1 MIGKS
6 KNIATQ
12 TKPEIHP
19 VQESLGRILLLK
31 VGLIL
36 FFALIAF
43 RLVQIQVIESS
54 KYKKIAKKQYEVKV
68 PLLASRGNIYD
79 RNGKI
84 LASSSTAV
92 SYAADPKV
100 VGTDAAKV
108 AERFASVFG
117 IHRKEEY
124 LAKLRKADSRFVWL
138 ERRAKP
144 QTAARINAKEF
155 DGIIQTNEPQRIYHY
170 DHVAGQVLGFTDIDN
185 NGLSGIEL
193 EFDHQLKGQNGSV
206 IMQRDGLGR
215 KRPTVDYPTI
225 EPVNGNNIMLTI
237 DLDYQSI
244 AEEELRNG
252 IERNKAESGLV
263 VMLDVHSG
271 EVLAM
276 ASFPSIDPGTYA
288 GANPAAAK
296 NRAIT
301 DMFEPGSVFKL
312 VTASAALENNIIT
325 PQQKFFAENGKYF
338 VKGRPSPISD
348 VHKYGNITFRD
359 AVELSSN
366 IVMAKASDLIGVEKL
381 YTTARNFGFGIPTGL
396 ELPGEVGGQ
405 LKKPNQ
411 WSRTSLNSMSYG
423 YEVGV
428 TPLQIAA
435 AYGVVGNGG
444 ILMKPYIVRQILNER
459 NEVISESNA
468 QTIRRVISKNTADT
482 IRSFLQGVVERGTA
496 TSAKSSGV
504 LIAGKTGTSRK
515 IRDGKY
521 STSEYT
527 ASFVGMFPAE
537 DPAVVCLVML
547 DNPKTFGYYGGVASA
562 PIVKDIAEKI
572 IATAH
577 ILPQQQS
584 MVAPGK
590 EVIAT
595 PDVRTLEVEAATST
609 LSSLGLKVETTGRG
623 SVVLKQLPAPGT
635 QMLKGETVKL
645 ATAGTAPLVAGGYTV
660 VPNLKDLSLRRALNL
675 LTISHL
681 DVQVHGSG
689 TVAAQ
694 SLQAGQ
700 QVKAGTRILI
710 RCESKRRAMIS
721 LL

>member
-1 MIGKS
+1 M
-6 KNIATQ
+6 AAQ
-12 TKPEIHP
+12 PKPEIHP
-19 VQESLGRILLLK
+19 VQESLGRILWLK
-31 VGLIL
+31 IGLIL
-36 FFALIAF
+36 FFAVIAL
-43 RLVQIQVIESS
+43 RLAQIQVIESS
-54 KYKKIAKKQYEVKV
+54 KYKRIAKKQYDVKV

-92 SYAADPKV
+92 SYAADPKI
-100 VGTDAAKV
+100 VGNDAVKV

-117 IHRKEEY
+117 AKRKEEY

-144 QTAARINAKEF
+144 QTASLINAKEF

-237 DLDYQSI
+237 DLEYQSI

-252 IERNKAESGLV
+252 VEHNKAESGLV
-263 VMLDVHSG
+263 VMLDAHSG

-276 ASFPSIDPGTYA
+276 ASYPSIDPGTYA
-288 GANPAAAK
+288 GADPAAAK
-296 NRAIT
+296 NRVIT

-312 VTASAALENNIIT
+312 VIVSAALENNIIA

-348 VHKYGNITFRD
+348 VHKYGIITFRE
-359 AVELSSN
+359 ALELSSN
-366 IVMAKASDLIGVEKL
+366 IVMAKASDLIGAEKL

-396 ELPGEVGGQ
+396 ELPGEVSGQ

-411 WSRTSLNSMSYG
+411 WSRTSLNSMAYG

-428 TPLQIAA
+428 TPLQLAA
-435 AYGVVGNGG
+435 AYGAVANGG
-444 ILMKPYIVRQILNER
+444 VLMKPYIVRQILNEH

-468 QTIRRVISKNTADT
+468 QTIRRVISKTTADT
-482 IRSFLQGVVERGTA
+482 LRSFLRGVVERGTA
-496 TSAKSSGV
+496 TSAKSNDV
-504 LIAGKTGTSRK
+504 MIAGKTGTSK
-515 IRDGKY
+515 KMRDGKY

-562 PIVKDIAEKI
+562 PIVKGIAEKI

-577 ILPQQQS
+577 LLPQQQS
-584 MVAPGK
+584 IAVPGK
-590 EVIAT
+590 EVFAT
-595 PDVRTLEVEAATST
+595 PDVRTLEVDAATST
-609 LSSLGLKVETTGRG
+609 LSSLGLKVEMTGDG
-623 SVVLKQLPAPGT
+623 PVVLKQSPAPGT
-635 QMLKGETVKL
+635 QLLKGETVKL
-645 ATAGTAPLVAGGYTV
+645 VTAGVAPTVAGGYTI
-660 VPNLKDLSLRRALNL
+660 VPDLKELSLRRALNL
-675 LTISHL
+675 LTIAHL
-681 DVQVHGSG
+681 DVQVSGSG
-689 TVAAQ
+689 IVAAQ
-694 SLQAGQ
+694 SINAGQ
-700 QVKAGTRILI
+700 QVKTRTRVAI
-710 RCESKRRAMIS
+710 RCESKRHAMIS

>member
-1 MIGKS
+1 MIGKR
-6 KNIATQ
+6 KNTAAQ
-12 TKPEIHP
+12 SQPEVHP
-19 VQESLGRILLLK
+19 IEESLGRILLLK
-31 VGLIL
+31 IGLVL

-54 KYKKIAKKQYEVKV
+54 KYKKIAKKQYDVKV

-92 SYAADPKV
+92 SYAADPKII
-100 VGTDAAKV
+100 GNDAVKV

-117 IHRKEEY
+117 AKRKEEY

-144 QTAARINAKEF
+144 QTATLINAREF

-225 EPVNGNNIMLTI
+225 EPINGNNVMLTI
-237 DLDYQSI
+237 DLEYQSI
-244 AEEELRNG
+244 AEEELRTG
-252 IERNKAESGLV
+252 VERNKAESGLV
-263 VMLDVHSG
+263 VMLDAHSG

-276 ASFPSIDPGTYA
+276 ASYPSIDPGTYA
-288 GANPAAAK
+288 GADPAAAK
-296 NRAIT
+296 NRVIT

-348 VHKYGNITFRD
+348 VHKYGNLTFRE

-366 IVMAKASDLIGVEKL
+366 IVMAKASDLIGAEKL

-396 ELPGEVGGQ
+396 ELPGEVSGQ

-411 WSRTSLNSMSYG
+411 WSRTSLNSMAYG

-428 TPLQIAA
+428 TPLQIVA
-435 AYGVVGNGG
+435 AYGAVANGG
-444 ILMKPYIVRQILNER
+444 VLMKPYIVRQILNEH

-482 IRSFLQGVVERGTA
+482 VRSFLRGVVERGTA
-496 TSAKSSGV
+496 TSAKSTGV
-504 LIAGKTGTSRK
+504 MIAGKTGTSK
-515 IRDGKY
+515 KMRDGKY

-562 PIVKDIAEKI
+562 PIVKGIAEKI

-577 ILPQQQS
+577 LLPQQQS
-584 MVAPGK
+584 IATPGK
-590 EVIAT
+590 EVLAS
-595 PDVRTLEVEAATST
+595 PDVRSLAVEAAVST
-609 LSSLGLKVETTGRG
+609 LSSLGLKVEMTGDG
-623 SVVLKQLPAPGT
+623 PVVLKQLPAPGT
-635 QMLKGETVKL
+635 RMLKGETVKL
-645 ATAGTAPLVAGGYTV
+645 VTAGAAPTVAGGYTI
-660 VPNLKDLSLRRALNL
+660 VPDMKELSLRRALNL
-675 LTISHL
+675 LTIAHL
-681 DVQVHGSG
+681 DVQVSGSG
-689 TVAAQ
+689 IVAAQ
-694 SLQAGQ
+694 SVQAGQ
-700 QVKAGTRILI
+700 QVKTGTRVVI